1 MSKLITIS
9 NDILKVSISSYKAE
23 ILSVTKNGKEFI
35 WQADSDAWTHRC
47 PIVFPICGGL
57 KDDKYTYG
65 GKEYTLPK
73 HGFAKFSEFEVES
86 VTETKA
92 VFLLRSNEELKKGYP
107 FEFEFRAIFE
117 LDGEKLSVSYETKN
131 LSDTDMYYS
140 VGSHES
146 YACPNGIEEYSIIF
160 DVPENLARNTLSG
173 SLLNHEQVSLGL
185 GDAVTELPL
194 KYDYF
199 ATESLVFTNLKS
211 RRVTLLNR
219 NTKEEIS
226 VDFPNHDY
234 FVLWT
239 IPREGYI
246 CIEPW
251 CGVPDYVGS
260 SFDITEKRGIIAV
273 PSGKSDT
280 RTHIIT
286 F

>member
-1 MSKLITIS
+1 MSQLITIS

-23 ILSVTKNGKEFI
+23 LMSVIKNGKEFI
-35 WQADSDAWTHRC
+35 WQANSEAWNQRC

-57 KDDKYTYG
+57 KDDKYTYR

-86 VTETKA
+86 VADKKA
-92 VFLLRSNEELKKGYP
+92 VFLLRSNEETLKGYP

-117 LDGEKLSVSYETKN
+117 LDNEKLCVSYETKN

-140 VGSHES
+140 VGAHES
-146 YACPNGIEEYSIIF
+146 YACPNGIEEYSVIF
-160 DVPENLARNTLSG
+160 DIPENLERNTLTG
-173 SLLNHEQVSLGL
+173 NFLNNERVSLGL

-199 ATESLVFTNLKS
+199 ASESLVFTNLKS
-211 RRVTLLNR
+211 RKVTLLNR

-226 VDFPNHDY
+226 IAFPNHDY
-234 FVLWT
+234 LVIWT
-239 IPREGYI
+239 IPKDGYV
-246 CIEPW
+246 CLEPW
-251 CGVPDYVGS
+251 CGVPDFVGS
-260 SFDITEKRGIIAV
+260 SFDITEKQGIITI

-286 F
+286 L